1 MNLISRILPSSNVL
15 IDLPASSKKR
25 AFEQADCCLKTI
37 RALPIR
43 KYSTA
48 CLRVNGLDRPA
59 WVKALR
65 FRTAASRDS
74 KSRLRHCQVAAPI
87 QFDAPDGQ
95 PVSLMIFLLVPEQAS
110 QQHLDIL
117 SELTQMLSDKPF
129 RESLLSATDAHAV
142 HVALTSWEPIRP
154 AA

>member
-1 MNLISRILPSSNVL
+1 LKESI
-15 IDLPASSKKR
+15 A
-25 AFEQADCCLKTI
+25 AFI
-37 RALPIR
+37 RLE
-43 KYSTA
+43 S
-48 CLRVNGLDRPA
+48 
-59 WVKALR
+59 
-65 FRTAASRDS
+65 
-74 KSRLRHCQVAAPI
+74 PI

-129 RESLLSATDAHAV
+129 RESLLTATDPHAV
-142 HVALTSWEPIRP
+142 HVALTTWEPIRP